1 VTDFRLPSV
10 TAAAALDRLA
20 AGGVRLIDVRK
31 AEARAE
37 SGRTIPGAL
46 WRDPFRLPFD
56 AELAADRTPA
66 IVYCVKGHEVGQ
78 YAAAWL
84 MMNGVDAV
92 YVRGGFNALIDAGA
106 ATAPLSAETRR

>member
-1 VTDFRLPSV
+1 VSDYLLPSIS
-10 TAAAALDRLA
+10 ASAALERLA

-37 SGRTIPGAL
+37 SGCAIPGAL

-56 AELAADRTPA
+56 AGLAADRTPA

-78 YAAAWL
+78 CAAAWL
-84 MMNGVDAV
+84 LMNGVDAV
-92 YVRGGFNALIDAGA
+92 YVRGGFNALVEAGA
-106 ATAPLSAETRR
+106 ATAPLDPEARP